1 MTPQG
6 THRFNEKR
14 EAILDGAARLFNQ
27 QGIRG
32 GTLADVARSVG
43 LATNSITYYYR
54 RKEDLACA
62 CLQRAMDAMS
72 QDAAT
77 AVALSTT
84 LDERVRGFLTRHL
97 GRLAEIAEGRH
108 PELVVFS
115 DLLTLAPPHDARM
128 AEAYTAMFRQV
139 RAVLDAAD
147 APPLERDALNAR
159 AHLLLST
166 ASWARAW
173 VGRFEPMDYPVVAAR
188 LADLLLDGLAS
199 PAARAAGTPGEGQAF
214 ELPASATGD
223 GDDTATAY
231 LRAATRLV
239 NEHGYHGASVD
250 RIAAELQLTKGSFY
264 HHHETKEDLIAACFA
279 RTFAVVRAAQSEALA
294 LRGPDGQP
302 LSGLVRLAL
311 ACRTL
316 LDFQMGELGPLL
328 RITAWTALPEAIR
341 RDTQRT
347 MGRLGERFASF
358 VIDGMADGSIRVVDP
373 SVAAQVVNGMI
384 NATAEMQRWARGL
397 HAGNAFA
404 LYTLPLFTGLRR
416 APPQAPS
423 TATPA
428 PAAAADGAAPVAQ
441 VSGTAG
447 SAALGSGAV
456 QPSTAKASRAARPR
470 RRTAAN

>member
-1 MTPQG
+1 MTQG
-6 THRFNEKR
+6 THRFKEKR

-27 QGIRG
+27 HGIRG

-77 AVALSTT
+77 AVALANT
-84 LDERVRGFLTRHL
+84 LDERVRVFLSRYL
-97 GRLAEIAEGRH
+97 GRLADIAEGRH

-115 DLLTLAPPHDARM
+115 DLLTLAPPHDAQM

-139 RAVLDAAD
+139 RAVLEAPD

-173 VGRFEPMDYPVVAAR
+173 VHRFEPLDYPVVAAR
-188 LADLLLDGLAS
+188 IADLLLDGLAS
-199 PAARAAGTPGEGQAF
+199 ATARTQGTPAEGLVLALPVSAAGA
-214 ELPASATGD
+214 L
-223 GDDTATAY
+223 DDTATAY

-264 HHHETKEDLIAACFA
+264 HHHETKEDLIAACFT

-294 LRGPDGQP
+294 MRGAQGQALP
-302 LSGLVRLAL
+302 GLDRLAL

-358 VIDGMADGSIRVVDP
+358 VIDGMADGSVRVLDP
-373 SVAAQVVNGMI
+373 SVAAQVINGMI

-397 HAGNAFA
+397 NAGNAFV

-416 APPQAPS
+416 APP
-423 TATPA
+423 
-428 PAAAADGAAPVAQ
+428 AAGTTHKAAETSGAAPVAQ
-441 VSGTAG
+441 VSSADIL
-447 SAALGSGAV
+447 AALASSARERV
-456 QPSTAKASRAARPR
+456 PPASQVRVRRKPS
-470 RRTAAN
+470 

>member
-1 MTPQG
+1 MPQG
-6 THRFNEKR
+6 TTRFKEKR

-62 CLQRAMDAMS
+62 CLQRAMDAVN

-77 AVALSTT
+77 AVALANT
-84 LDERVRGFLTRHL
+84 LDERVRGFLARYL
-97 GRLAEIAEGRH
+97 GRLADIAEGRH

-115 DLLTLAPPHDARM
+115 DLLTLAPPHDVRM

-139 RAVLDAAD
+139 RAVLDAPD
-147 APPLERDALNAR
+147 APALPRDALNAR

-173 VGRFEPMDYPVVAAR
+173 VQRFEPMDYPVVAAR
-188 LADLLLDGLAS
+188 IADLLLDGLAS
-199 PAARAAGTPGEGQAF
+199 APARAAGLPGEGLGLR
-214 ELPASATGD
+214 LPAAATGTA
-223 GDDTATAY
+223 DDTATAY

-264 HHHETKEDLIAACFA
+264 HHHETKEDLIAACFQ
-279 RTFAVVRAAQSEALA
+279 RSFAVVRAAQSEALA
-294 LRGPDGQP
+294 LQAPDGTP
-302 LSGLVRLAL
+302 LPGLERLAL

-358 VIDGMADGSIRVVDP
+358 VIDGMADGSVRVLDP
-373 SVAAQVVNGMI
+373 SVAAQVINGMI

-397 HAGNAFA
+397 NAGNAFA

-416 APPQAPS
+416 APPPPGPDHNAAGPS
-423 TATPA
+423 
-428 PAAAADGAAPVAQ
+428 GAAPVAQ
-441 VSGTAG
+441 VSGDAAP
-447 SAALGSGAV
+447 AALASGASA
-456 QPSTAKASRAARPR
+456 QPPAKPQRSARAARPR
-470 RRTAAN
+470 PRGATS